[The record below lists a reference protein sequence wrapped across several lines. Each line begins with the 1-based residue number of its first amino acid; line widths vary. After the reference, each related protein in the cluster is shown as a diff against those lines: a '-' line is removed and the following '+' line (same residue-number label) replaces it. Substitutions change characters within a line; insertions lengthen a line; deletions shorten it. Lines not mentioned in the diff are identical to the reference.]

1 LGPGK
6 PKGMHGIAKIGVW
19 FRIMALKAS
28 FNNMSVIKW
37 RSDLLVEETEVP
49 RENHG
54 PSSSHRQTL
63 SHNVVSRTPRNEQD
77 TN

>member
-1 LGPGK
+1 LGPRK
-6 PKGMHGIAKIGVW
+6 PKGIHGIAKIGVW

-54 PSSSHRQTL
+54 TLISSIPLKR
-63 SHNVVSRTPRNEQD
+63 NDRNGTP
-77 TN
+77 